1 MLKMVLIG
9 IALVIVTTIIQ
20 AGFMYAGIHT
30 LANRFS
36 GVVQSPR
43 LFPKALL
50 VSVFTAWMFLG
61 MVIESLVWA
70 AYYLVNANI
79 VLPDV
84 ATAVYFSLVTF
95 TTVGYGDVVV
105 SGDWRLLAAL
115 QAANGAILFG
125 WTTALIF
132 YVIQKVYRQV

>member
-9 IALVIVTTIIQ
+9 VALVILTTIIQ

-30 LANRFS
+30 LAHRFS
-36 GVVQSPR
+36 GVAHSPR
-43 LFPKALL
+43 LLPKALL